1 MEYGVQ
7 LFFGH
12 YKYKLTSNVNKPC
25 SQGELRGV
33 ILLLHICLH
42 LTCNLD
48 STRAL
53 GMAQV
58 ANRSSTG
65 QLIRQTKMLF
75 HHEDNLKR
83 LSDPTEV
90 AKLGPI
96 HALLHWAPHGS
107 VILYA
112 PELVPP

>member
-1 MEYGVQ
+1 M
-7 LFFGH
+7 
-12 YKYKLTSNVNKPC
+12 LTCRAC
-25 SQGELRGV
+25 SQGKLRGV
-33 ILLLHICLH
+33 ILLHIRLH
-42 LTCNLD
+42 LTNLD

-58 ANRSSTG
+58 ANLSTTG

-90 AKLGPI
+90 AKLDPSMRCYTGP
-96 HALLHWAPHGS
+96 HRVLSYCTHRASASLLLGGYRLSSIVS
-107 VILYA
+107 V
-112 PELVPP
+112 

>member
-1 MEYGVQ
+1 M
-7 LFFGH
+7 H
-12 YKYKLTSNVNKPC
+12 YKYELTSNANKPC
-25 SQGELRGV
+25 SQGKLRGV
-33 ILLLHICLH
+33 ILLYIRLH
-42 LTCNLD
+42 LTNLD

-90 AKLGPI
+90 AKLDPI
-96 HALLHWAPHGS
+96 HALLRWAPQGS

-112 PELVPP
+112 PS